1 LIETV
6 IPVANLGTQTVMN
19 PSFYSPIQNLTY
31 REIQMFCATDYN
43 HLQYS
48 TNIDIILVSLF
59 SSQVIRH
66 INSRNVMAL
75 KAPILTSIQESGH
88 SAGIF
93 GIVCTICIAPLVIPL
108 FFILRKR
115 F

>member
-1 LIETV
+1 
-6 IPVANLGTQTVMN
+6 MN

-31 REIQMFCATDYN
+31 REIQMLCATDYN

-48 TNIDIILVSLF
+48 TNIDIILVSIF